1 METEVISHTSV
12 ASATSTACGDAG
24 GIAAAMAAMPQPPLL
39 ARLWAHFG
47 QDPGKLPVL
56 EQEFAKYERPNLHI
70 AIEELLSPP
79 GCDPELIGVVLAEE
93 YQSVTLAKMSRPA
106 SSISIDEGP
115 VEYVDVPLSG
125 ERTLACVKRG
135 LYLFRHEGRPAA
147 MLVTQPVHSH
157 PPRISAAV
165 MAADREQAEQVVR
178 RLTRLAR
185 VGKAYRGHVLSI
197 QSDCYGDLRV
207 HFHRLAHVGRD
218 GIILPEALMRRIER
232 HTTSFSRNAGRLKA
246 AGRHL
251 KRGILLHG
259 PPGTGKTL
267 SAMYLAGQMPGRTV
281 LLLTGHGMG
290 SIETACGL
298 ARLLEPSTVILEDV
312 DLIGTVRE
320 EQTVGANALLFEL
333 LNQMDGLAD
342 DADVLFILTTNR
354 PEILEPA
361 LASRPGRID
370 QAIHVPLPDADC
382 RRRLLDLYARG
393 LDLRLSDPD
402 NLVRRTEGVSGAFI
416 REVLRK
422 AAVLSAEEAGDAG
435 GDSSSDEKAT
445 DTATLVVTDR
455 HIDEALGEL
464 LLAGGPL
471 TRTLLGAAPAAPT
484 ES

>member
-1 METEVISHTSV
+1 
-12 ASATSTACGDAG
+12 
-24 GIAAAMAAMPQPPLL
+24 
-39 ARLWAHFG
+39 
-47 QDPGKLPVL
+47 
-56 EQEFAKYERPNLHI
+56 
-70 AIEELLSPP
+70 
-79 GCDPELIGVVLAEE
+79 
-93 YQSVTLAKMSRPA
+93 
-106 SSISIDEGP
+106 
-115 VEYVDVPLSG
+115 
-125 ERTLACVKRG
+125 
-135 LYLFRHEGRPAA
+135 
-147 MLVTQPVHSH
+147 MLVVEPMHAH
-157 PPRISAAV
+157 PPRLAVSV
-165 MAADREQAEQVVR
+165 MAADREQAEQIVR
-178 RLTRLAR
+178 RLTRMSRL
-185 VGKAYRGHVLSI
+185 GKAYRGHVLSI
-197 QSDCYGDLRV
+197 QADCYGDLRV
-207 HFHRLAHVGRD
+207 HFHRLASVGRD
-218 GIILPEALMRRIER
+218 GIILPEVLMRRIER

-370 QAIHVPLPDADC
+370 QAIQVPLPDADC
-382 RRRLLDLYARG
+382 RRRLFDLYARG

-402 NLVRRTEGVSGAFI
+402 ALVRRTEGVSGAFI

-422 AAVLSAEEAGDAG
+422 AAVLAAEEAGD
-435 GDSSSDEKAT
+435 GDGAIDDKGA
-445 DTATLVVTDR
+445 DPATLVVTDR

-471 TRTLLGAAPAAPT
+471 TRSLLGAAPATAE